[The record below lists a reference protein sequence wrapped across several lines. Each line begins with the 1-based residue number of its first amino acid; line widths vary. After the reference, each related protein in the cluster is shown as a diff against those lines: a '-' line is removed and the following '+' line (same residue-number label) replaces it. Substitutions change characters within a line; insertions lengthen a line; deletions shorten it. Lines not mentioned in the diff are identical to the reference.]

1 LPAACVPSGRKVF
14 LMSVDEIRSFIVETF
29 FFEDDKEMSETTPLL
44 EKHIIDSTGVLE
56 IVSFLEQR
64 FGIRVEDAELI
75 PENLNSIRNIANY
88 VAKKSATLV

>member
-1 LPAACVPSGRKVF
+1 
-14 LMSVDEIRSFIVETF
+14 MSVDEIRSFIVETF
-29 FFEDDKEMSETTPLL
+29 FFEDDKELSETTPLL

-56 IVSFLEQR
+56 IISFLEQR

-88 VAKKSATLV
+88 VAKKNATLV

>member
-1 LPAACVPSGRKVF
+1 MACVPSGRKVF
-14 LMSVDEIRSFIVETF
+14 LMSVDEIRSFIVKTF
-29 FFEDDKEMSETTPLL
+29 LFEDDKELSETTPLL
-44 EKHIIDSTGVLE
+44 EKHIVDSTGVLE

>member
-1 LPAACVPSGRKVF
+1 
-14 LMSVDEIRSFIVETF
+14 MSVDEIRSFIVETF
-29 FFEDDKEMSETTPLL
+29 LFEDDKELSETTPLL
-44 EKHIIDSTGVLE
+44 EKHIVDSTGVLE

-88 VAKKSATLV
+88 IAKKSATLV

>member
-1 LPAACVPSGRKVF
+1 
-14 LMSVDEIRSFIVETF
+14 MSLDEIRSFIVETF
-29 FFEDDKEMSETTPLL
+29 LFDDDKELSETTPLL

-88 VAKKSATLV
+88 LAKKSATLV

>member
-1 LPAACVPSGRKVF
+1 
-14 LMSVDEIRSFIVETF
+14 MSVDEIRSFIVKTF
-29 FFEDDKEMSETTPLL
+29 LFEDDKELSETTPLL

-75 PENLNSIRNIANY
+75 PENLNSIMNIANY

>member
-1 LPAACVPSGRKVF
+1 
-14 LMSVDEIRSFIVETF
+14 MSLDEIRSFIVETF
-29 FFEDDKEMSETTPLL
+29 LFDDDKGLSETTPLL

-56 IVSFLEQR
+56 IVAFLEQR
-64 FGIRVEDAELI
+64 FGIRVEDNELI